1 MPVTCGVPAQPLAR
15 PVTRFD
21 FAEPAG
27 LDEALELLAEHG
39 ANAAVVAG
47 GTDLL
52 RSIKLGNARPALV
65 VSIARLAELAR
76 IQASGD
82 GGLEIG
88 ALATMA
94 RLASDETV
102 RVAAP
107 ALAEAAAQV
116 GSPQVRNRATIG
128 GNLVNASPCA
138 DSAPPAAVLD
148 AQVVLVSRQGE
159 RRLSLAEFMTGP
171 ATTVRRPDELLTRIA
186 IPAPGERT
194 GSAYQTLTRRKALEI
209 TIASST
215 ARLSLAADGTVATA
229 RVCLGSVAP
238 TWLLSDG
245 AAQALAGQQ
254 PTDEAIAAAARAAAA
269 DATPIDDLRA
279 AAQYRKWM
287 VEVLTR
293 RALTLARAR
302 AEGGQP

>member
-1 MPVTCGVPAQPLAR
+1 MPVTCGVPAKPLAK

-21 FAEPAG
+21 FAEPAD
-27 LDEALELLAEHG
+27 LPEALSLLAERG
-39 ANAAVVAG
+39 AQAAVVAG

-52 RSIKLGNARPALV
+52 RNLKLGNLHPEVV
-65 VSIARLAELAR
+65 VSIARLTELTG
-76 IQASGD
+76 IQVPAG

-88 ALATMA
+88 ALVTMA
-94 RLASDETV
+94 QLAADERV
-102 RVAAP
+102 RKAAP

-148 AQVVLVSRQGE
+148 ARVVLESHQGE

-186 IPAPGERT
+186 IPAPGAHT
-194 GSAYQTLTRRKALEI
+194 GTAYQTLTRRKTLEI

-238 TWLLSDG
+238 TWLLSAG
-245 AAQALAGQQ
+245 AEQALTGKQ
-254 PTDEAIAAAARAAAA
+254 PDDAVIAAAAKAAAT

-293 RALTLARAR
+293 RALTRARER
-302 AEGGQP
+302 AEG